1 MLFIEIEKAEAI
13 VKITEPTHLSLQTV
27 FLCFNTGISSQKCIA
42 RDFVMQTLWST
53 HVTNQLSEGFF
64 VFTLPTLRLW
74 VDKKFPMLCL
84 GQFLFFLRGSQ
95 PSW

>member
-53 HVTNQLSEGFF
+53 LM
-64 VFTLPTLRLW
+64 LPINYLR
-74 VDKKFPMLCL
+74 D
-84 GQFLFFLRGSQ
+84 FLFLLY
-95 PSW
+95 PH